1 MPRLLQLTPLALAL
15 VMTGCA
21 LNPPASPE
29 PVKLP
34 AQYLA
39 QASEADAASASVVNW
54 WSRYQDPELLRLIGL
69 ANAHNQD
76 IAVSLSQYDKAL
88 AVLGATRSNELPSLT
103 VKAGSTRESTNTAN
117 KRDRSS
123 THSASGLASFE
134 LDMWGRLS
142 NATKANAQTA
152 EAAREYSRHTQ
163 NLIRN
168 AVIQQ
173 YWSIRQLDALGEVIA
188 KQIEAR
194 RQQLTISEQKLAFGV
209 TSELDV
215 QQAKADLAS
224 LERSR
229 ISTKTSREGYQQSL
243 AILVGIPDLT
253 LSAGT
258 GIAEPLMAPTMGLP
272 SLLLQQRPDI
282 KQAENQLQAAGFDV
296 AVARAALFP
305 SIGLSAQGGGRS
317 ASLSSLT
324 GAGSSFW
331 TLGYTLD
338 LPLFDGGLRLSQ
350 VDQAKAAQREVAALY
365 QKTILTAFADVNQA
379 LIETEG
385 WNKQTPWM
393 QDELS
398 AAQKAMDFALRKYA
412 VGTVDYSTVLDTQ
425 KSLLDA
431 EKSSV
436 EIRYGKLISQ
446 ANLYYA
452 LGF

>member
-1 MPRLLQLTPLALAL
+1 MPRILQLTPLALAL

-21 LNPPASPE
+21 LKPAVSPE

-39 QASEADAASASVVNW
+39 QANEADAASETMANW
-54 WSRYQDPELLRLIGL
+54 WNRYQDPELLRLIGL

-76 IAVSLSQYDKAL
+76 IAVSLAQYDKAL
-88 AVLGATRSNELPSLT
+88 AVLGAAQAQELPSLSGN
-103 VKAGSTRESTNTAN
+103 AGSTRQSANTAN
-117 KRDRSS
+117 ERVRSS
-123 THSASGLASFE
+123 THGVSGLASFE

-142 NATKANAQTA
+142 NATKSDAQSA
-152 EAAREYSRHTQ
+152 EAAREHSRHTQ

-168 AVIQQ
+168 AVVKQ
-173 YWSIRQLDALGEVIA
+173 YWSIRQLDALGQVIA
-188 KQIEAR
+188 KQIDAR
-194 RQQLTISEQKLAFGV
+194 RQQLTISEQQLAFGV

-229 ISTKTSREGYQQSL
+229 ISTKTSRDTYLQSL
-243 AILVGIPDLT
+243 AILVGVPDVA

-258 GIAEPLMAPTMGLP
+258 GIAEPLAAPTMGLP

-282 KQAENQLQAAGFDV
+282 KQAENQLQAAGFEV
-296 AVARAALFP
+296 AVARAAMFP
-305 SIGLSAQGGGRS
+305 SMGLSAQGGGRS
-317 ASLSSLT
+317 ASLSNLT

-338 LPLFDGGLRLSQ
+338 LPLFDGGYRLSQ
-350 VDQAKAAQREVAALY
+350 IDQAKAAQREVAALY
-365 QKTILTAFADVNQA
+365 QKTILTAFSDVNQA

-452 LGF
+452 LGY

>member
-1 MPRLLQLTPLALAL
+1 MPRILHLTPLALAL
-15 VMTGCA
+15 VVTGCA
-21 LNPPASPE
+21 LNPAASPD

-34 AQYLA
+34 SQYLV
-39 QASEADAASASVVNW
+39 QVHEAGEASASMANW

-76 IAVSLSQYDKAL
+76 ITVSLAQYDKAL
-88 AVLGATRSNELPSLT
+88 AVLGATRSIELPSVT
-103 VKAGSTRESTNTAN
+103 VSAGSTRESTNTAN
-117 KRDRSS
+117 ERTRSS
-123 THSASGLASFE
+123 IHSASGLASFE
-134 LDMWGRLS
+134 LGMWGRLS
-142 NATKANAQTA
+142 NATKADAQTA
-152 EAAREYSRHTQ
+152 EAAREYSLHTQ

-173 YWSIRQLDALGEVIA
+173 YWSIRQLDALSEVIA

-229 ISTKTSREGYQQSL
+229 ISTKTSREGYLQSL
-243 AILVGIPDLT
+243 AILVGTPDLT

-258 GIAEPLMAPTMGLP
+258 GMAEPLRAPTMGLP

-317 ASLSSLT
+317 ASLSSMT

-350 VDQAKAAQREVAALY
+350 IDQAKAAQREVAALY

-398 AAQKAMDFALRKYA
+398 AAQKAMDFAQRKYA

-452 LGF
+452 LGY